1 MNMSER
7 SLHPSPA
14 QLNALIDFLERQPHL
29 AKGIAKT
36 QHAREKNRRQ
46 WDDLSLTLNSMGGTY
61 KSPKQWT
68 KYWSDK
74 KSAVKKKAAV
84 RAAARRNTGG
94 GPEVDVIE
102 LSEAEE
108 RIVVLCGGE
117 TFGTGNAHS
126 GIHLFP
132 TPNLSLVMQCCMTLI
147 QSHGSVVERVI
158 DDPAFQ
164 KILTLTPLTAEER
177 GRVTSEGVR
186 GMMEEEEEDC
196 GELDTSE
203 VQEQANETEIEVPIP
218 AANIKDE
225 TGVIHW
231 QCSCDEIS
239 GRHDDACAAAAVD
252 YLQHY
257 RMISA
262 YRATCTICDKTLTW
276 TSVATLRRHL
286 QRQHPEVTVVGD
298 HVSSLNVASFVTT
311 SLYKII
317 FTLITL
323 KKTYPS
329 TNIN

>member
-68 KYWSDK
+68 K
-74 KSAVKKKAAV
+74 
-84 RAAARRNTGG
+84 
-94 GPEVDVIE
+94 
-102 LSEAEE
+102 
-108 RIVVLCGGE
+108 
-117 TFGTGNAHS
+117 
-126 GIHLFP
+126 